1 MRGLGVKKILPLILL
16 LLAIT
21 LHAAVFPR
29 LAPEQAAK
37 HVGETVVVSG
47 TIAQV
52 KATSHGSLF
61 LNFGGKYPHQ
71 VFAVYI
77 PCAAAPKLAEV
88 RFRAGD
94 HAVVTGP
101 VKLWKGQPQI
111 VLTDPARILVRPASS
126 SGLAQ

>member
-1 MRGLGVKKILPLILL
+1 MTRPLALL
-16 LLAIT
+16 VFVLLAAST
-21 LHAAVFPR
+21 LHAEMYPR
-29 LAPEQAAK
+29 IQPEQAAK
-37 HVGETVVVSG
+37 HVGETVAVSG

-77 PCAAAPKLAEV
+77 PCAAALKFADV

-94 HAVVTGP
+94 HAVITGP

-111 VLTDPARILVRPASS
+111 LLEEPSRVMIFPAK
-126 SGLAQ
+126 Q

>member
-1 MRGLGVKKILPLILL
+1 MLRPLAALL
-16 LLAIT
+16 FLALT
-21 LHAAVFPR
+21 LHAGEPVKI
-29 LAPEQAAK
+29 APEQAAK

-61 LNFGGKYPHQ
+61 LNFGEKYPHQ

-94 HAVVTGP
+94 YAVITGP

-111 VLTDPARILVRPASS
+111 LLEEPSRVMIFPAK
-126 SGLAQ
+126 Q